1 MFYIGDF
8 LDKYTVSTAYS
19 LRRILNIYRS
29 SDKEIATTYCL
40 IKKKEKNTVFHVRFL
55 SCKIDYI
62 VVTNFRVKS

>member
-1 MFYIGDF
+1 MFYVGDF

-40 IKKKEKNTVFHVRFL
+40 IKKRKRTQFFM
-55 SCKIDYI
+55 
-62 VVTNFRVKS
+62 